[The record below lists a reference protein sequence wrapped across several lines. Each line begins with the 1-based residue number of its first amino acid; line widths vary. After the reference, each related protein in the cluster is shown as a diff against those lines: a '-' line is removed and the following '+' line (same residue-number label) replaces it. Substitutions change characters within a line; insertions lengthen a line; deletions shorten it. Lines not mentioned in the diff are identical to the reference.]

1 MNKTE
6 QHKKAI
12 IEALEKSLGV
22 VTTACKKVGVGRTT
36 FYGWLKDDP
45 EFAQQVNDIQ
55 DIAID
60 FVESKLFKNIEKG
73 KTAEIIFYLKSKAK
87 KRGYVERQEIT
98 GADGMPTDFKIEI
111 IDKIKDTD

>member
-45 EFAQQVNDIQ
+45 EFAQQVNEIQ
-55 DIAID
+55 EIAID

>member
-22 VTTACKKVGVGRTT
+22 VTTACKKVGIGRTT

-45 EFAQQVNDIQ
+45 DFAEKVNDIQ
-55 DIAID
+55 EIALD
-60 FVESKLFKNIEKG
+60 FVESKLFENIKDG
-73 KTAEIIFYLKSKAK
+73 KTAEMIFYLKSKGK